1 MSETLPAVDPQK
13 MRRDETT
20 VERGFWRKLGNVA
33 ARIPF
38 ADEAVSAYYAARD
51 PATPM
56 RVRGV
61 LLGALAYFIVPTDFI
76 PDFIAGL
83 GFTDDATVLLLAAQT
98 VSGHIKDA
106 HRERARAML
115 ARLRDEPANETPA
128 SSPSA

>member
-98 VSGHIKDA
+98 VSGHINQG
-106 HRERARAML
+106 HRDKAKEAL
-115 ARLRDEPANETPA
+115 ARLRGESDSEKTAA
-128 SSPSA
+128 

>member
-1 MSETLPAVDPQK
+1 MNDTLPAPDPQ
-13 MRRDETT
+13 RLQTDHAT
-20 VERGFWRKLGNVA
+20 VERGFWRKLRRGA

-38 ADEAVSAYYAARD
+38 VDEALSAYYAARD
-51 PATPM
+51 PATPT

-61 LLGALAYFIVPTDFI
+61 LLGALAYFVMPVDFI

-106 HRERARAML
+106 HRERAKKAL
-115 ARLRDEPANETPA
+115 ASLREGP
-128 SSPSA
+128 